1 MHKRTVILPL
11 IVLFL
16 LILFLVVH
24 AQSNDLAAA
33 GQATLAATPDA
44 MDAVREF
51 FVWLWSL
58 DGVKIIALHTI
69 VNVAVAVMAAIH
81 VGELRLHKLAE
92 FLYRKLLPF
101 VVVYGIVKVIG
112 ADAGLD
118 WLAPA
123 VFGIIEVT
131 LASDL
136 AENLARLGI
145 PMPEAVMKLV
155 QKE

>member
-11 IVLFL
+11 VVLFL
-16 LILFLVVH
+16 LVLFPVVH
-24 AQSNDLAAA
+24 AQSNDLATA
-33 GQATLAATPDA
+33 GQATRAPGA

-58 DGVKIIALHTI
+58 DGVKMITLHTI
-69 VNVAVAVMAAIH
+69 VNVVVAVMAAIH

-92 FLYRKLLPF
+92 FLYRKLLPY
-101 VVVYGIVKVIG
+101 VIIYGVVKVIG
-112 ADAGLD
+112 VDAGLD

-123 VFGIIEVT
+123 VFTIIEIT

-155 QKE
+155 RKEV